1 MASAAQD
8 LLLGKIVT
16 ILENEASSIAGVRD
30 KVDDIKQELVSMK
43 AFLKDAEGK
52 KAQMEGGETWITRVR
67 DSVYDVEDTIDEFTY
82 RINELKC
89 GGPVARCL
97 HVTFHIPKN
106 LWYRRQIAKKLDKI
120 KGTIKANSERN
131 QTYGVSVVT
140 ALEGTSSSHDHIQ
153 KWMRNQAEA
162 SLFTNEDE
170 LVGIEAPKKE
180 LMEYIVNGQQSQT
193 IVSVVGMGGSG
204 KTTLVAKI
212 FNSDI
217 VKRHFNCYAWVTV
230 SQTYVIEDLFR
241 SLIKQFHEA
250 RKEEVPTD
258 INTMSFRELV
268 EILVNYLNSK
278 RYLVVL
284 DDVWDINLWTQ
295 IRVSLQD
302 RQLGSRV
309 VLTARNNGIA
319 SYAFGVAS
327 HVHHIQPLGKKD
339 AWELFCKKTFSTHPN
354 KSCPLELEPLARELV
369 GKCNGLPLA
378 IVALGGLMSSKTSCS
393 EWSDVCNSLNWHVT
407 NHPLLGYMK
416 SILLLSFNDLSYRL
430 KQCFLHC
437 SLFPEDYLI
446 KRKRLIRL
454 WIAEGFV
461 EHVKGV
467 TPEVVADG
475 YLLELCFRSML
486 QVVKRNE
493 AGRPKKCKMHDVMRE
508 LALSTSEKEKFCAV
522 YDGKDEAIK
531 ARRLSIQSEGEIKS
545 GTGTSQLRSILV
557 FVEETTLPSDCK
569 FLRVLDLEDVS
580 ITKLPDDLGYLF
592 NLRYLNLRGTSIKEL
607 PKSIGKLR
615 NLQTLNILDSKIEEL
630 PKGIAKLLNLRHL
643 IMYRYTHDPLGF
655 RYVKGTRVPVD
666 VSKMNKLQVLS
677 CVEAE
682 GDTIRQVG
690 CMTQLVRIGITNVK
704 GSDERHLCD
713 SIQKL
718 QLLHYLFLMA
728 SDEEEILRTNAL
740 CSPPPLLRVVI
751 LVGRLENVPLWF
763 HSLQNVTHLYLHW
776 SKLEENLVPHI
787 EALPNLGNLVLI
799 NAYVGKQLYFR
810 RGFVKLKMLE
820 LYNHPFLTEITI
832 ENGVMPN
839 LNHLHV
845 QSCMSLKTLPL
856 GLEYLTNLQK
866 LTLVRVPEE
875 IIQSIRKGAVD
886 RPKVQRI
893 PEILHFY
900 EESSMMFYESLS

>member
-1 MASAAQD
+1 MVSAAQD
-8 LLLGKIVT
+8 LLLGKIVA
-16 ILENEASSIAGVRD
+16 ILENEASSIVGVRD

-52 KAQMEGGETWITRVR
+52 KAQTEGGEAWITSVR

-82 RINELKC
+82 RIYELKYEV
-89 GGPVARCL
+89 PVARCL
-97 HVTFHIPKN
+97 HVTFYIPKN

-120 KGTIKANSERN
+120 KGTIKAISERN

-140 ALEGTSSSHDHIQ
+140 ALEGTSTSHDYIQ
-153 KWMRNQAEA
+153 KLMSNQAEA

-170 LVGIEAPKKE
+170 LVGIEAPKKV
-180 LMEYIVNGQQSQT
+180 LIKHIVNGQLSQA
-193 IVSVVGMGGSG
+193 IVSAVGMGGSG

-212 FNSDI
+212 FNNDI

-250 RKEEVPTD
+250 RKEEVPRE
-258 INTMSFRELV
+258 INMMSFRELV

-309 VLTARNNGIA
+309 VLTTRNNDIA

-339 AWELFCKKTFSTHPN
+339 TWELFCKKTFSTHPN
-354 KSCPLELEPLARELV
+354 KSCPLELEPLAREFV

-393 EWSDVCNSLNWHVT
+393 EWSDVCNSLNWHLT

-430 KQCFLHC
+430 KHCFLYC
-437 SLFPEDYLI
+437 SLFPEDYQM

-461 EHVKGV
+461 EYVKGV

-486 QVVKRNE
+486 QVVVRNE

-508 LALSTSEKEKFCAV
+508 LALSTSEIEKFCAV
-522 YDGKDEAIK
+522 YDRKDEAIE
-531 ARRLSIQSEGEIKS
+531 ARRLSIQLEGEIKS
-545 GTGTSQLRSILV
+545 ST
-557 FVEETTLPSDCK
+557 ETTLPSNCK
-569 FLRVLDLEDVS
+569 FLRVLDLENVS
-580 ITKLPDDLGYLF
+580 ITKLPDDVGYLF
-592 NLRYLNLRGTSIKEL
+592 NLRYLNLRRTHVKEL
-607 PKSIGKLR
+607 PKWIGKLR
-615 NLQTLNILDSKIEEL
+615 NLLTLNIRESMIEEL
-630 PKGIAKLLNLRHL
+630 PKEIAKLLNLRHL
-643 IMYRYTHDPLGF
+643 IMYRYTDDFLGF
-655 RYVKGTRVPVD
+655 RFVKGIRVPVD
-666 VSKMNKLQVLS
+666 VSQLNKLQVLS

-690 CMTQLVRIGITNVK
+690 CMTQLIRIGITNVK
-704 GSDERHLCD
+704 ESDEMHLCD

-718 QLLHYLFLMA
+718 LLLHYLFLMS

-763 HSLQNVTHLYLHW
+763 HSLWSLAHLYLHW

-787 EALPNLGNLVLI
+787 EALPNLGYLTLV

-810 RGFVKLKMLE
+810 RGFVKLKKLE
-820 LYNHPFLTEITI
+820 LYNHPLLTKITI

-839 LNHLHV
+839 LHDLHV
-845 QSCMSLKTLPL
+845 ESCMSLKTLPL
-856 GLEYLTNLQK
+856 GLEYLANLQK
-866 LTLVRVPEE
+866 LTLETVPKK
-875 IIQSIRKGAVD
+875 IILPIRKGAVD
-886 RPKVQRI
+886 RRKVQHI
-893 PEILHFY
+893 PEILYFY
-900 EESSMMFYESLS
+900 EESSMRFYEILS